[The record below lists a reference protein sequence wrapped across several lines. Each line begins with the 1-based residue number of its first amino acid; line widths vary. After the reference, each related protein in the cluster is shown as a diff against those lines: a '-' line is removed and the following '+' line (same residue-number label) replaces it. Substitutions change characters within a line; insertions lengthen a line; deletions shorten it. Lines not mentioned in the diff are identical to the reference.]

1 MKLPSSTRKLT
12 RIVGSPLRVLGV
24 TILIGAI
31 AFGSIQFRDLRD
43 HDQREQ
49 ARQDV
54 LTLAGQQVLDLT
66 TLDSTNVA
74 ARIRTMQARS
84 EGTFKTQLSALAATF
99 SSVIKKGAV
108 RSTGAVNAKA
118 VVLLS
123 ATRAEVIV
131 ASTAQVSDGKT
142 QSEARTYRFAVDLVL
157 KNGDWLI
164 SGMEFVA

>member
-1 MKLPSSTRKLT
+1 MNLPSPTRKLT
-12 RIVGSPLRVLGV
+12 RIVGSPLRILAV
-24 TILIGAI
+24 TILIGALV
-31 AFGSIQFRDLRD
+31 FGWIQFRDLRD

-54 LTLAGQQVLDLT
+54 LKVAGQQVLDLT

-74 ARIRTMQARS
+74 ARIKSMQARS

-99 SSVIKKGAV
+99 TRVIKKGSV
-108 RSTGAVNAKA
+108 RSTGAINAKA
-118 VVLLS
+118 VVTLS

-142 QSEARTYRFAVDLVL
+142 RSEARTYRFAVDLIL